1 MQSLVPSVWD
11 LATDYRF
18 AENLEDDSLRSL
30 SYMFISLPGIV
41 YFGFLTKKVLDCC
54 CYNEKVPTWL
64 GNILEKGVGLL
75 VWGSVLSGV
84 VVVLF
89 SCVWIKMELIT
100 AQTAAAMTCVM
111 KFLAMTVGTGLLV
124 VKVLGVL
131 VHTDS
136 MRMIN
141 VKATHYE
148 GVYESALHL
157 SLVLYVKLSDRGELD
172 IPTMLSSL
180 LMIGKSGAESFLTFG
195 AENKLAARKYFLSQ
209 LMLMAKF
216 SPPFLLTALF
226 RISSLSLCF
235 ACNDITFYL
244 ILPVAL
250 FLPILV
256 FTILKL
262 SGHLPDLVVADLAKG
277 TAGELTSIVLWGNTG
292 REGSKMI
299 QLWLGGYLLLTY
311 TVFLVMVL
319 ALPKGTFYTL
329 YSVTRAPLEL
339 VVVALICGYLG
350 YMMFIYQLFFF
361 DQYTWEIG
369 KKIQNLILRSDHV
382 YINQYFLSIQQTSHI
397 QSTSN
402 S

>member
-1 MQSLVPSVWD
+1 
-11 LATDYRF
+11 
-18 AENLEDDSLRSL
+18 
-30 SYMFISLPGIV
+30 
-41 YFGFLTKKVLDCC
+41 
-54 CYNEKVPTWL
+54 
-64 GNILEKGVGLL
+64 
-75 VWGSVLSGV
+75 
-84 VVVLF
+84 
-89 SCVWIKMELIT
+89 
-100 AQTAAAMTCVM
+100 
-111 KFLAMTVGTGLLV
+111 
-124 VKVLGVL
+124 
-131 VHTDS
+131 
-136 MRMIN
+136 
-141 VKATHYE
+141 
-148 GVYESALHL
+148 
-157 SLVLYVKLSDRGELD
+157 
-172 IPTMLSSL
+172 
-180 LMIGKSGAESFLTFG
+180 
-195 AENKLAARKYFLSQ
+195 
-209 LMLMAKF
+209 MLMVKF
-216 SPPFLLTALF
+216 SPPFLLTAFF

-250 FLPILV
+250 LLPILV
-256 FTILKL
+256 FTLLKL